1 MTAVADI
8 LEIDDVSSMEKEF
21 RRVVEDI
28 RSRYLLT
35 YYPTGVA
42 EDGWHDLEVKLKNRK
57 ADVRARR
64 GYYY

>member
-1 MTAVADI
+1 
-8 LEIDDVSSMEKEF
+8 LFEIDDASSMEEEF

-42 EDGWHDLEVKLKNRK
+42 EDGWHELEVKLRSRK
-57 ADVRARR
+57 AELRARR
-64 GYYY
+64 GYFVGPQGQ